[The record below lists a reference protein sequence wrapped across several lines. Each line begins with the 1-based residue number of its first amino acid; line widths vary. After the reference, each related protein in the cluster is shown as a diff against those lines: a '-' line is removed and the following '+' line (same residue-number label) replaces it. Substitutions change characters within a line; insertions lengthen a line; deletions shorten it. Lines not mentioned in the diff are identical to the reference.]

1 MNSTEIKL
9 KDICIEK
16 IDKHILELLE
26 LKRLVN
32 DGIETREKVKKIL
45 DYITETKWKYNNMD
59 KIGDILAE
67 YSHVLN
73 IIYK

>member
-32 DGIETREKVKKIL
+32 DGIETREKVKNIL
-45 DYITETKWKYNNMD
+45 NYITETKWKYNDMD
-59 KIGDILAE
+59 KVGDIIAE
-67 YSHVLN
+67 YSRVLN
-73 IIYK
+73 IINK

>member
-26 LKRLVN
+26 LKRLIN
-32 DGIETREKVKKIL
+32 DGIETREKLKNIF
-45 DYITETKWKYNNMD
+45 DYITETKWKYNDMS
-59 KIGDILAE
+59 KVGDILAE

>member
-9 KDICIEK
+9 KDICIGK

-26 LKRLVN
+26 LKRLIN
-32 DGIETREKVKKIL
+32 DGIETREKLKNIF

-59 KIGDILAE
+59 KVSDILAE

-73 IIYK
+73 IINK